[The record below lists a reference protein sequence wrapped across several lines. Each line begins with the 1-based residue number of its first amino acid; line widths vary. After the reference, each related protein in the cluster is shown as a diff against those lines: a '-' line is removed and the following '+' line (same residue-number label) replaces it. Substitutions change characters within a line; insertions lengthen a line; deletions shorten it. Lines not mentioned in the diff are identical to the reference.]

1 MRYQL
6 QLTTTTYN
14 LPSLASAALVT
25 LGTFVVAVQRLT
37 FTSAV
42 SNLDRHLTMA
52 IAVRGAIHLLLGV
65 TIPLRSPYTWE
76 AWDTLVF
83 INLVLATTARK
94 WINVDKFYTAP
105 TRSHSIVNC
114 RISVQRS
121 GCFVCHPTFYL
132 SALFLA
138 RGVDQTMRMNRGRF
152 QICISAIAD

>member
-1 MRYQL
+1 MRYQQ
-6 QLTTTTYN
+6 QLTTTTYR
-14 LPSLASAALVT
+14 PSLVLRWS

-42 SNLDRHLTMA
+42 SSLDRHLTMT
-52 IAVRGAIHLLLGV
+52 IAVRRAVHLLLGV

-94 WINVDKFYTAP
+94 WINVDKFYTTP